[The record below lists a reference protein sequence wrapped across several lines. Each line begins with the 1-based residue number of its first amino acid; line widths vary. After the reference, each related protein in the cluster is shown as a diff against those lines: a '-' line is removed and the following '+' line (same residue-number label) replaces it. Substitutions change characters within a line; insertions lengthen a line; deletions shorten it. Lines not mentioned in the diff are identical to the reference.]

1 MRKLIVAVPSLLLVL
16 IFAGVVLADPPERLS
31 APVTYKDTM
40 LIAVTKDGVAAIVFG
55 DPVDMGR
62 KYRYRFLPSDGEKEI
77 TGEGS
82 VWETYVDGKYDG
94 GNLNIKAGSIS
105 FEWSQGG
112 DERGWV
118 YYQPEETRLQIA
130 NADRFEAHEGFD
142 SKKVEKLDL
151 KRFLKQP

>member
-1 MRKLIVAVPSLLLVL
+1 MRMLNVVPAFFLVL
-16 IFAGVVLADPPERLS
+16 ILAGVVLADPPERVS

-40 LIAVTKDGVAAIVFG
+40 LVAVTKDGVAAIVFG
-55 DPVDMGR
+55 DPVELGR
-62 KYRYRFLPSDGEKEI
+62 KYRFRFLPADGGKEI

-94 GNLNIKAGSIS
+94 GNLDIKAGPVS

-112 DERGWV
+112 DDRGWV
-118 YYQPEETRLQIA
+118 YYQPETLRLQIA
-130 NADRFEAHEGFD
+130 NADRFEDNERGVD
-142 SKKVEKLDL
+142 SRKIEKLDL